1 MKNWVKFLGLGV
13 LVVFLLASCSK
24 PMKEMDA
31 AKGAIEAAIDEG
43 ADVYAKQELET
54 LQADLT
60 AALDTVDAKSKKF
73 FKSYGDAKEMLASVA
88 TKAEELK
95 AAIPAKKQAAMT
107 AAMAAMDEAKA
118 AVEEAKLLLADAPKG
133 KGTKA
138 DIEAFTSDLQGL
150 EAMLPELQTKIDS
163 EDFFGASESA
173 MVIKE
178 KAAGISEQIKL
189 AMEKVKKR

>member
-1 MKNWVKFLGLGV
+1 VKNWVKFFGLGV

-31 AKGAIEAAIDEG
+31 AKAAIEAAVSEG
-43 ADVYAKQELET
+43 ADVYAKPELEK
-54 LQADLT
+54 LHADLT

-73 FKSYGDAKEMLASVA
+73 FKSYGDAKEMLAAVT
-88 TKAEELK
+88 TKAQELK
-95 AAIPAKKQAAMT
+95 ATIPAKKEAAKN

-118 AVEEAKLLLADAPKG
+118 AVEEAKMLLANAPKG

-150 EAMLPELQTKIDS
+150 ETMMPEIQTKIDS